1 MRPSFGVNKEQKSR
15 EPALGG
21 RRGFC
26 LKHVLAPSGFG
37 RQIRGQNE
45 ARAGAHLS
53 AGCAPSTQRC
63 TSTWGERT
71 DSPCTRKRPD
81 SALRGRSL
89 EGCARRCRRPPL
101 PSSWFSCGADTECA
115 PWALLGTGLC
125 SASSPDPV
133 TSKTK
138 TRKLKE
144 RSKTRGSPATHDES
158 PKIRH

>member
-81 SALRGRSL
+81 SALRGAALR
-89 EGCARRCRRPPL
+89 
-101 PSSWFSCGADTECA
+101 GAPGGAAALLCHLAGSRAGQTQSA